1 MVKCESIIGAAH
13 AMQQTLTSETKPG
26 GEGSCETRPGDG
38 GNCENEETVKPHWMP
53 MDIVTADRVM

>member
-26 GEGSCETRPGDG
+26 DEGA
-38 GNCENEETVKPHWMP
+38 VKPAR
-53 MDIVTADRVM
+53 VTKEIEKTKKW